1 MPQLLQHCLC
11 MKYID
16 KNEIRDFRG
25 KRMNIIIVG
34 DGKVGYTIAEHLAQ
48 ENHSITIIDKNEEAL
63 RKADESLDV
72 MCVKGNGARISVL
85 LEAGIK
91 EADILIAVT
100 SRDEM
105 NMVCCLTAKR
115 IANVRTVARIRDP
128 EYFEEYSD
136 LRENMGIDMIIN
148 PEYSA
153 AYEIAKILQFPSAMN
168 VENFFG
174 GRVRMAEFRVK
185 EDDHMLVGKKLSQ
198 LGDMLPRNILFTVA
212 ERGDEIVIPNGDFEL
227 HAGDLIY
234 IMGYVNDCARF
245 FKYID
250 RLTNKINTVMIV
262 GGSRTAH
269 YLTKIITRSGMSVKI
284 IEQDSKKCMELSET
298 LADAMIIE
306 GDGTNQSILESEN
319 IEDVDAFIT
328 MMGRDE
334 ENLITAMYAL
344 DRGVD
349 KVIAMTTRVNLPS
362 IINKLGLDSV
372 VSPKLVTAGYI
383 LCYVRGIQNSKGSVV
398 ESIYKIADG
407 KAEVISFRANE
418 STRFLDTPLRELKL
432 KPETLIACIE
442 HDGKAIIP
450 HGNECI
456 QSGDKVLVITKESH
470 IIMDLNDIIA

>member
-1 MPQLLQHCLC
+1 
-11 MKYID
+11 
-16 KNEIRDFRG
+16 
-25 KRMNIIIVG
+25 MNIIIVG
-34 DGKVGYTIAEHLAQ
+34 DGKVGYTLAEHLAQ
-48 ENHSITIIDKNEEAL
+48 EDHNITIIDKNEEAL

-85 LEAGIK
+85 KEAGIE

-148 PEYSA
+148 PEFSA
-153 AYEIAKILQFPSAMN
+153 AYEIAKILQFPAAMN

-174 GRVRMAEFRVK
+174 GRVRLAEFRVK
-185 EDDHMLVGKKLSQ
+185 EGDSLLVGKKLAQ
-198 LGDMLPRNILFTVA
+198 LGDKLPRNILFTVV
-212 ERGDEIVIPNGDFEL
+212 ERGDDIIIPNGDFEL
-227 HAGDLIY
+227 QAGDLLY

-245 FKYID
+245 FRYLD
-250 RLTNKINTVMIV
+250 RLSQKINSVMIV
-262 GGSRTAH
+262 GGGRTAH
-269 YLTKIITRSGMSVKI
+269 YLTKIISKVGMNVKI
-284 IEQDSKKCMELSET
+284 IEMDSRKCIELSET
-298 LADAMIIE
+298 LPDAMIIE
-306 GDGTNQSILESEN
+306 GDGTNQSILDSEN

-344 DRGVD
+344 DKGVD
-349 KVIAMTTRVNLPS
+349 KVIAMTTRVNLPT
-362 IINKLGLDSV
+362 IINRLGLDSV

-383 LCYVRGIQNSKGSVV
+383 LCYVRGIQNSQGSVV
-398 ESIYKIADG
+398 ESVYKIADG

-418 STRFLDTPLRELKL
+418 STKFLNTPLRELKL
-432 KPETLIACIE
+432 RPNTLIGCIE
-442 HDGKAIIP
+442 HEGKAIIP

-456 QSGDKVLVITKESH
+456 QSGDKVLIITKENH
-470 IIMDLNDIIA
+470 VIMDLNDIVA

>member
-1 MPQLLQHCLC
+1 
-11 MKYID
+11 MKIV
-16 KNEIRDFRG
+16 
-25 KRMNIIIVG
+25 IVG
-34 DGKVGYTIAEHLAQ
+34 DGKVGYTLAEHLVQ
-48 ENHSITIIDKNEEAL
+48 EEHNITIIDKNEEAL

-85 LEAGIK
+85 KEAGIE

-148 PEYSA
+148 PEFSA

-174 GRVRMAEFRVK
+174 GRVRLAEFRIK
-185 EDDHMLVGKKLSQ
+185 EGDTLLVGKKLAQ
-198 LGDMLPRNILFTVA
+198 LGDKLPRNILFTVV
-212 ERGDEIVIPNGDFEL
+212 ERGDDIIIPNGDFEL
-227 HAGDLIY
+227 QAGDLLY

-245 FKYID
+245 FRYLD
-250 RLTNKINTVMIV
+250 RLSQKISSVMIV
-262 GGSRTAH
+262 GGGRTAH
-269 YLTKIITRSGMSVKI
+269 YLTKIISKVGMNVKI
-284 IEQDSKKCMELSET
+284 IEMDSRKCIELSET
-298 LADAMIIE
+298 LSDAMIIE
-306 GDGTNQSILESEN
+306 GDGTNQSILDSEN

-344 DRGVD
+344 DKGVD

-362 IINKLGLDSV
+362 IINRLGLDSV

-383 LCYVRGIQNSKGSVV
+383 LCYVRGIQNSQGSVV
-398 ESIYKIADG
+398 ESVYKIADG

-418 STRFLDTPLRELKL
+418 STKFLNVPLRELKL
-432 KPETLIACIE
+432 RPNTLIGCIE
-442 HDGKAIIP
+442 HEGKAIIP

-456 QSGDKVLVITKESH
+456 QSGDKVLIITKENH
-470 IIMDLNDIIA
+470 VIMDLNDIVA

>member
-1 MPQLLQHCLC
+1 
-11 MKYID
+11 
-16 KNEIRDFRG
+16 
-25 KRMNIIIVG
+25 MNIIIVG
-34 DGKVGYTIAEHLAQ
+34 DGKVGYTLAEHLVQ
-48 ENHSITIIDKNEEAL
+48 ENHNITIIDKNEEAL
-63 RKADESLDV
+63 RRADESLDV

-85 LEAGIK
+85 VEAGIK

-148 PEYSA
+148 PEFSA

-174 GRVRMAEFRVK
+174 GRVRMAEFRIK
-185 EDDHMLVGKKLSQ
+185 EGDHLLVGKKLAQ
-198 LGDMLPRNILFTVA
+198 LGDVLPRNILFSVV
-212 ERGDEIVIPNGDFEL
+212 ERGDEIVVPNGDFEL
-227 HAGDLIY
+227 KAGDLLY

-245 FKYID
+245 FKYLD
-250 RLTNKINTVMIV
+250 RLTQKIHSVMIV
-262 GGSRTAH
+262 GGGRTAH
-269 YLTKIITRSGMSVKI
+269 YLTKIISKVGMNVKI
-284 IEQDSKKCMELSET
+284 IEIDSKKCIELSET
-298 LADAMIIE
+298 LSEAMIIE

-362 IINKLGLDSV
+362 IINRLGLDSV

-383 LCYVRGIQNSKGSVV
+383 LCYVRGIQNSQGSVV
-398 ESIYKIADG
+398 ESVYKIAEG

-418 STRFLDTPLRELKL
+418 STRFLNKPLRELSL
-432 KPETLIACIE
+432 RPNILIGCIE
-442 HDGKAIIP
+442 HEGKAIIP

-456 QSGDKVLVITKESH
+456 QAGDKVLIITKEDH
-470 IIMDLNDIIA
+470 VIMDLNDIIA

>member
-1 MPQLLQHCLC
+1 
-11 MKYID
+11 
-16 KNEIRDFRG
+16 
-25 KRMNIIIVG
+25 MNIIIVG
-34 DGKVGYTIAEHLAQ
+34 DGKVGYTLAEHLAQ
-48 ENHSITIIDKNEEAL
+48 EDHNITIIDKNEEAL

-85 LEAGIK
+85 KEAGIE

-148 PEYSA
+148 PEFSA

-174 GRVRMAEFRVK
+174 GRVRMAEFRIK
-185 EDDHMLVGKKLSQ
+185 EGDTLLVGKKLAQ
-198 LGDMLPRNILFTVA
+198 LGDKLPRNILFTVV
-212 ERGDEIVIPNGDFEL
+212 ERGDDIIIPNGDFEL
-227 HAGDLIY
+227 QAGDLLY

-245 FKYID
+245 FRYLD
-250 RLTNKINTVMIV
+250 RLSQKINSVMIV
-262 GGSRTAH
+262 GGGRTAH
-269 YLTKIITRSGMSVKI
+269 YLTKIISKVGMNVKI
-284 IEQDSKKCMELSET
+284 IEMDSKKCIELSET
-298 LADAMIIE
+298 LPDAMIIE
-306 GDGTNQSILESEN
+306 GDGTNQSILDSEN

-344 DRGVD
+344 DKGVD

-362 IINKLGLDSV
+362 IINRLGLDSV

-383 LCYVRGIQNSKGSVV
+383 LCYVRGMQNSQGSVV
-398 ESIYKIADG
+398 ESVYKIADG

-418 STRFLDTPLRELKL
+418 STKFLNRPLRELKL
-432 KPETLIACIE
+432 RPNTLIGCIE
-442 HDGKAIIP
+442 HEGKAIIP

-456 QSGDKVLVITKESH
+456 QSGDKVLIITKENH
-470 IIMDLNDIIA
+470 VIMDLNDIVA

>member
-1 MPQLLQHCLC
+1 
-11 MKYID
+11 
-16 KNEIRDFRG
+16 
-25 KRMNIIIVG
+25 MNIIIVG
-34 DGKVGYTIAEHLAQ
+34 DGKVGYTLAEHLVQ
-48 ENHSITIIDKNEEAL
+48 EEHNITIIDKNEEAL

-85 LEAGIK
+85 KEAGVE

-115 IANVRTVARIRDP
+115 IANVRTIARIRDP

-148 PEYSA
+148 PEFSA

-168 VENFFG
+168 VQNFFG
-174 GRVRMAEFRVK
+174 GRVRLVEFRIK
-185 EDDHMLVGKKLSQ
+185 EGDTLLVGKKLAQ
-198 LGDMLPRNILFTVA
+198 IGDRLPRNILFTVV
-212 ERGDEIVIPNGDFEL
+212 EREDHIIIPNGEFEL
-227 HAGDLIY
+227 QAGDLVY

-245 FKYID
+245 FRYLD
-250 RLTNKINTVMIV
+250 RLSNRINSVMIV
-262 GGSRTAH
+262 GGGRTAH
-269 YLTKIITRSGMSVKI
+269 YLTKIICKVGMGVKI
-284 IEQDSKKCMELSET
+284 IEIDSKKCMELSET
-298 LADAMIIE
+298 LPSAMVIE

-344 DRGVD
+344 DKGVD

-383 LCYVRGIQNSKGSVV
+383 LCYVRGIQNTKGSVV
-398 ESIYKIADG
+398 ESVYKIAEG
-407 KAEVISFRANE
+407 KAEVISFLANE
-418 STRFLDTPLRELKL
+418 STRFLNVPLRELRL
-432 KPETLIACIE
+432 RPNTLIGCIE
-442 HDGKAIIP
+442 HRG
-450 HGNECI
+450 
-456 QSGDKVLVITKESH
+456 
-470 IIMDLNDIIA
+470 

>member
-1 MPQLLQHCLC
+1 
-11 MKYID
+11 
-16 KNEIRDFRG
+16 
-25 KRMNIIIVG
+25 MNIIIVG

-48 ENHSITIIDKNEEAL
+48 ENHNITIIDKNEEAL
-63 RKADESLDV
+63 RRADESLDV

-85 LEAGIK
+85 LEAGIE

-115 IANVRTVARIRDP
+115 LTDIRTIARIRDP
-128 EYFEEYSD
+128 EYFEEYSA

-174 GRVRMAEFRVK
+174 GRIRMAEFRIR
-185 EDDHMLVGKKLSQ
+185 EDDTVLIGKKLSW
-198 LGDMLPRNILFTVA
+198 LGDKLPKNILFTAV
-212 ERGDEIVIPNGDFEL
+212 ERENDMVIPNGDFEL
-227 HAGDLIY
+227 RAGDLLY
-234 IMGYVNDCARF
+234 IMGHVNDCARF
-245 FKYID
+245 FKYLD
-250 RLTNKINTVMIV
+250 RLNNKINSVMII
-262 GGSRTAH
+262 GGGRTAH
-269 YLTKIITRSGMSVKI
+269 YLTKIISKSGMRVKI
-284 IEQDSKKCMELSET
+284 IEMDTKKCLELSET
-298 LADAMIIE
+298 LSDAMIIE
-306 GDGTNQSILESEN
+306 GDGTNPSILESEN

-349 KVIAMTTRVNLPS
+349 KVIAMTTRVNLPT

-372 VSPKLVTAGYI
+372 ISPKLVTAGYI

-398 ESIYKIADG
+398 ESVYKIADG

-418 STRFLDTPLRELKL
+418 STRFLNVPLRELRL
-432 KPETLIACIE
+432 KPEILIGCIE
-442 HDGKAIIP
+442 HEGKAIIP

-456 QSGDKVLVITKESH
+456 QSGDKVLIIAREDHV
-470 IIMDLNDIIA
+470 IMDLNDMIA

>member
-1 MPQLLQHCLC
+1 
-11 MKYID
+11 
-16 KNEIRDFRG
+16 
-25 KRMNIIIVG
+25 MNIIIVG
-34 DGKVGYTIAEHLAQ
+34 DGKVGYTLAEHLVQ
-48 ENHSITIIDKNEEAL
+48 EDHNITIIDKNEEAL

-85 LEAGIK
+85 KEAGIE

-115 IANVRTVARIRDP
+115 IANVCTVARIRDP

-148 PEYSA
+148 PEFSA

-174 GRVRMAEFRVK
+174 GRVRLAEFRIK
-185 EDDHMLVGKKLSQ
+185 EGDSLLVGKKLSQ
-198 LGDMLPRNILFTVA
+198 LGDKLPRNILFTVV
-212 ERGDEIVIPNGDFEL
+212 ERGDEIVVPNGDFEL
-227 HAGDLIY
+227 QAGDLLY

-245 FKYID
+245 FKYLD
-250 RLTNKINTVMIV
+250 RLSHKINSVMIV
-262 GGSRTAH
+262 GGGRTAH
-269 YLTKIITRSGMSVKI
+269 YLTKIISKVGMNVKI
-284 IEQDSKKCMELSET
+284 IEMDSKKCIELSET
-298 LADAMIIE
+298 LPDAMIIE
-306 GDGTNQSILESEN
+306 GDGTNPGILDSEN

-362 IINKLGLDSV
+362 IINRLGLDSV

-383 LCYVRGIQNSKGSVV
+383 LCYVRGIQNSQGSVV
-398 ESIYKIADG
+398 ESVYKIADG

-418 STRFLDTPLRELKL
+418 STRFLNTPLRELKL
-432 KPETLIACIE
+432 RPNTLIGCIE
-442 HDGKAIIP
+442 HEGNAIIP

-456 QSGDKVLVITKESH
+456 QSGDKVLIISKKDHV
-470 IIMDLNDIIA
+470 IMDLNDIIA